1 MSDSAPQVEEQKTEK
16 VQETQVSG
24 LPAPISQDIGT
35 AVVDEDGD
43 TPLATPSSEVS
54 GSVATETPTP
64 RTPKRKFRK
73 HLIIFGYVGTDFCG
87 IQRNRGVHTIEDEM
101 FAALKTAGYIEEI
114 DVHKP
119 NRMDWTRAARTD
131 KGVHAAAQVV
141 GLKLREPLNE
151 DYESVVNDLNAL
163 LPPTIRVFDVR
174 RTVKS
179 FSAQHAASG
188 RQYEYLLP
196 THILQPITWEAPLAT
211 APTLAALRP
220 GEQPPPKLPCPL
232 QGDPFADGSAAQKAR
247 VEAWAACAA
256 AGGPFSAFAALPA
269 QARDAVATAAP
280 SVQLWAASQA
290 SLDKARS
297 ANNTRSSIPL
307 DVLAASGGT
316 AVPVGAPTAAAA
328 AGAGQDTDA
337 DGDVELPGSTA
348 PQAPSDTA
356 APPLG
361 GGKRPREEEG
371 GDARDA
377 AAAEGAAEAPAQ
389 GGATAIEVEL
399 NMAPVEVVHMTQGWA
414 HDPAKYTYM
423 AAVVWKDRR
432 SRRATVQDLT
442 PCTPRPGTAAY
453 HHSHQAV
460 HTDVTAV
467 SAYRSGHSN
476 TDNAPRAP
484 AADSFANGVARSAA
498 MAEAAAARQAHADTK
513 QVQRSAAASSAANAT
528 PWRLDSNT
536 LTRLRYAAAQM
547 IGCNSFHNFTPKM
560 GPGDA
565 ACKRTVRVVD
575 VSDPFLVDGT
585 EYVRITLRG
594 QSFILNQIR
603 HMVACMADYARGALA
618 ALHLRIIFSRNTKL
632 IVPLAPATG
641 LFLHNPEFDNY
652 NRTQGQEHGPVE
664 ITEQEPVSSRV
675 NNFKVDH
682 IYPHMHA
689 QIVQEQPFEEF
700 AVECAHARYYNH
712 VYIDTNPESTHQ
724 SKTAM
729 KDYTKRF
736 FGRIAKE
743 MGHGKA
749 QATVTAM
756 KRADKGAAKHLFSQ
770 AQKAAKRGRYSGKR
784 KRW

>member
-1 MSDSAPQVEEQKTEK
+1 MSDSAPPPVLLTAEGSVAAQSAEASASVSEESTS
-16 VQETQVSG
+16 VAADT
-24 LPAPISQDIGT
+24 PA
-35 AVVDEDGD
+35 VDADGD
-43 TPLATPSSEVS
+43 TPLTTSAA
-54 GSVATETPTP
+54 GSDAPEAKAP
-64 RTPKRKFRK
+64 RQPKRKFRK

-151 DYESVVNDLNAL
+151 DYEGVVNDLNAL
-163 LPPTIRVFDVR
+163 LPPSIRVFGVR
-174 RTVKS
+174 RAVKS

-196 THILQPITWEAPLAT
+196 THILRPITWEAPLAT
-211 APTLAALRP
+211 APTMPALRP
-220 GEQPPPKLPCPL
+220 GETPPPVLPCPVA
-232 QGDPFADGSAAQKAR
+232 GDPFVHGTAASKAR
-247 VEAWAACAA
+247 AEAGAACAA
-256 AGGPFSAFAALPA
+256 AGGPFSVFQALPA
-269 QARDAVATAAP
+269 QPRDAAATAAP
-280 SVQLWAASQA
+280 AVKLWAASQA

-297 ANNTRSSIPL
+297 ANDTRSSIPV
-307 DVLAASGGT
+307 DVVAASGGT
-316 AVPVGAPTAAAA
+316 AVPVAAGAAAA
-328 AGAGQDTDA
+328 DA
-337 DGDVELPGSTA
+337 DGDVALAGTS
-348 PQAPSDTA
+348 TA
-356 APPLG
+356 APTSSSASPVG
-361 GGKRPREEEG
+361 GAKRPRDEG
-371 GDARDA
+371 A
-377 AAAEGAAEAPAQ
+377 ADPRATAEAEGAAEAAAD
-389 GGATAIEVEL
+389 GAEAGVDKAVEL

-423 AAVVWKDRR
+423 AAVVWKGRR
-432 SRRATVQDLT
+432 SRRATPQDLT
-442 PCTPRPGTAAY
+442 PNTPRPGTAAY
-453 HHSHQAV
+453 HNSHQAV

-467 SAYRSGHSN
+467 STYRQGHAN
-476 TDNAPRAP
+476 TDSAPP
-484 AADSFANGVARSAA
+484 AAADDVFANGSAK
-498 MAEAAAARQAHADTK
+498 AAAAAQAGAAREAAVAE
-513 QVQRSAAASSAANAT
+513 QRAQRSAASTSAANST
-528 PWRLDSNT
+528 PWRLDDRT
-536 LTRLRYAAAQM
+536 LIRLRYAAQQM
-547 IGCNSFHNFTPKM
+547 VGCNSFHNFTPKM

-575 VSDPFLVDGT
+575 VSDPFMVDGT

-652 NRTQGQEHGPVE
+652 NRTQGEEHGPII
-664 ITEQEPVSSRV
+664 ITEQEPVCSRV
-675 NNFKVDH
+675 NAFKVDF
-682 IYPHMHA
+682 IYPHMHK

-700 AVECAHARYYNH
+700 AVECGHPRYYNH
-712 VYIDTNPESTHQ
+712 VYIDTNPESTHT

-756 KRADKGAAKHLFSQ
+756 KRADKGAAKHLFSE